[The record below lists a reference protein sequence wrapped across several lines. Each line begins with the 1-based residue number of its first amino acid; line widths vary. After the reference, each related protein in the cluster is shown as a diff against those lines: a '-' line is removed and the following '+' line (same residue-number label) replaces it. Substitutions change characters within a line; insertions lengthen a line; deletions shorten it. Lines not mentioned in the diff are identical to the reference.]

1 MKARL
6 LFLFLCLTWNGWA
19 DTFVPYNPASL
30 KKGDWITLETVH
42 YYPYIAPGIKEEIP
56 WRAENIR
63 RITILATVA
72 EKTDKSI
79 SIDYTLDN
87 LYDCH
92 NNKEKHGFHYFDSR
106 YRLY

>member
-19 DTFVPYNPASL
+19 DTFVPYNPDSL

-72 EKTDKSI
+72 E
-79 SIDYTLDN
+79 LP
-87 LYDCH
+87 
-92 NNKEKHGFHYFDSR
+92 
-106 YRLY
+106 